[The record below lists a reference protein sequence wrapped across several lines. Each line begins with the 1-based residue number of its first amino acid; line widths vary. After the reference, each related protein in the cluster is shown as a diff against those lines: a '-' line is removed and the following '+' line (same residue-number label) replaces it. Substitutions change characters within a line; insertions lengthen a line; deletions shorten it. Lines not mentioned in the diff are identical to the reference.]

1 MARVYGPVAAAA
13 LAAPSDSR
21 IASTAVFS
29 TVTSMPESTP
39 AARTV
44 CAHVVLDLVAS
55 SAGNAIEQLA
65 ATFAGIPGTPSARTL
80 ASAVLEREAQ
90 ASTFLG
96 HGAALPHARLLGVSN
111 LAVTFAR
118 ARNPIPWT
126 RDGDR
131 VDLVF
136 LGVVPAAQP
145 RHYLEFMRVLARAL
159 SDPQRAAA
167 LRAAPDEPAVRAW
180 LRDHLQLQ

>member
-1 MARVYGPVAAAA
+1 MASASGPMTAAA

-167 LRAAPDEPAVRAW
+167 LRAAPDEPSVRAW
-180 LRDHLQLQ
+180 LSENLQLQ